1 MEIHCIYGVEYDS
14 NIYIVK
20 GAEPA
25 LIDCGTGLHS
35 EYVEERIK
43 EIINPSEIKKIILTH
58 EHYDHCG
65 GVRKIYELTGK
76 KARILSH
83 INASKKIETG
93 DSDFAKMLGG
103 TMPKM
108 PVDVKLRDGDVLKIG
123 DETFNVL
130 HTPGHTPGCIC
141 LYSEKSRS
149 LFSGDTVFAYG
160 SFGRYDFP
168 GGDPKQLRQSI
179 EKLANLDIL
188 NIYPGHDTIVEGDG
202 DKHMKATLDNSKY
215 LVDL

>member
-1 MEIHCIYGVEYDS
+1 MEIYCIYGVEYDS
-14 NIYIVK
+14 NIYIIK
-20 GAEPA
+20 GATPTV
-25 LIDCGTGLHS
+25 IDCGTGLHS
-35 EYVEERIK
+35 EYVEEKIK
-43 EIINPSEIKKIILTH
+43 EIINPHEIENIILTH

-65 GVRKIYELTGK
+65 GVRIIHELTGK
-76 KARILSH
+76 KARIFSH
-83 INASKKIETG
+83 IYASEKIETG

-108 PVDVKLRDGDVLKIG
+108 PVDVKLKGGEILEIG
-123 DETFNVL
+123 DEEFNVL

-141 LYSEKSRS
+141 LYSEKSKT

-168 GGDPKQLRQSI
+168 GGDAKQLRKSI
-179 EKLANLDIL
+179 ERLAALDVLNL
-188 NIYPGHDTIVEGDG
+188 YPGHNTIVEGDAN
-202 DKHMKATLDNSKY
+202 KHMKAALYNSEY